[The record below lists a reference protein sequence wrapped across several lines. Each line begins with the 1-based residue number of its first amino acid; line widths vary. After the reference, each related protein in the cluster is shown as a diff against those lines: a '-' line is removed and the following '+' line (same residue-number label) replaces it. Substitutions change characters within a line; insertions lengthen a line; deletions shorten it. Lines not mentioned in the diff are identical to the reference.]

1 MKNSYLK
8 TLFEGLFVVASLVN
22 LVALSYGNDV
32 IASCAKPFLMPF
44 LALTAYFWLKEKEV
58 PWNRI
63 ATYTIA
69 ALVFGTIGD
78 ILLIFGGNG
87 FFIAGAIA
95 FFIGHI
101 MYFLAIFAFSIG
113 KRPSGRL
120 EDVLPI
126 FVGTVA
132 VIILLGF
139 GLTLIKSFNASLAVK
154 IAIGIYA
161 IAFPI
166 NVNQAAF
173 GSVFYKPLWLTAFGY
188 LFFAFSDAMI
198 GINVF
203 KNIDFPSRHMLVMLL
218 YIIGQAMIVAGIVK
232 SLKLYS
238 GSTEDPARAE

>member
-22 LVALSYGNDV
+22 LVALSYGNNV

-44 LALTAYFWLKEKEV
+44 LALTAYFWLKENEV
-58 PWNRI
+58 QWSRI
-63 ATYTIA
+63 ATYTMA

-101 MYFLAIFAFSIG
+101 MYMLAIYAFSRG
-113 KRPSGRL
+113 KRISGRL
-120 EDVLPI
+120 EETLPVI
-126 FVGTVA
+126 VGA
-132 VIILLGF
+132 LAMGILLAF
-139 GLTLIKSFNASLAVK
+139 GWQFINSFNESAYVK

-161 IAFPI
+161 LAFPCNI
-166 NVNQAAF
+166 FFAAY
-173 GSVFYKPLWLTAFGY
+173 GAVFYKPLWLTAFGY
-188 LFFAFSDAMI
+188 LFFAFSDALI

-203 KNIDFPSRHMLVMLL
+203 KNIDFPSRHMMVMLL

-232 SLKLYS
+232 SLKLKMLK
-238 GSTEDPARAE
+238 